1 MAFKMKNPG
10 MGKLAKAAGSP
21 AKFGIEHKGIDS
33 AARGTKGIGPDGEPM
48 KMKKDFGME
57 GSAMKFKGIRDKIAA
72 RRVSK
77 KKFGMADDP
86 NYKESDKKRIS
97 DEASKGQRDTFSKK
111 QDVAQTGVTKQFKKG
126 KTKEYQ
132 VDQDDKVKSLSKV
145 KTRGRDLELEDGTI
159 KRRGRKVTKTISADG
174 TKRKVITDS
183 SGKVLKDKTSKRK
196 RKQLDKTVSGRA
208 AELKV
213 KKARGREDFVL
224 DKRSNKKIK
233 DYNEKEL
240 AAYNK
245 KIADAEARG
254 LTVREPGEKSSPNKM
269 KKKSAFKAEDEGKVV
284 KTTTLEK
291 DAVTNTETTPG
302 KKEEKEGGSAEF
314 NKAYGKACASGAKTF
329 MWKGRKILCKQAPEE
344 KETKPTTKTTTTPG
358 EKETITLKEKE
369 LNKKIRKEGE
379 FNTEKIGK
387 KKKGTGK
394 KKVKKFIRNIKLPK
408 ISLRGKRGGKGSN
421 IGCPNVPKNI

>member
-10 MGKLAKAAGSP
+10 MGKMAKAAGSP

-33 AARGTKGIGPDGEPM
+33 AARGTKAIGSDGQPL

-77 KKFGMADDP
+77 NKFVMADDP

-97 DEASKGQRDTFSKK
+97 DEASKGQRNLDNKK
-111 QDVAQTGVTKQFKKG
+111 QDIAQTGVTKQTKKG

-132 VDQDDKVKSLSKV
+132 VDQDGKVKSLSKV
-145 KTRGRDLELEDGTI
+145 KTRGRKDLELEDGTI
-159 KRRGRKVTKTISADG
+159 KRRGRKVTKTINADG

-213 KKARGREDFVL
+213 KKARKREDSLL
-224 DKRSNKKIK
+224 DKGNKKIK

-240 AAYNK
+240 ATYNK

-254 LTVREPGEKSSPNKM
+254 GSLAIIDTSLRLDAAQNLLISSGLPLWIGLYDSDQDNSYNWINGNALTVSNFANGQPDVSVERAIRTIGSGEIWGNVGQWM
-269 KKKSAFKAEDEGKVV
+269 DED
-284 KTTTLEK
+284 
-291 DAVTNTETTPG
+291 D
-302 KKEEKEGGSAEF
+302 
-314 NKAYGKACASGAKTF
+314 
-329 MWKGRKILCKQAPEE
+329 WKGYGYLLTTVPE
-344 KETKPTTKTTTTPG
+344 PSNYAL
-358 EKETITLKEKE
+358 TLGG
-369 LNKKIRKEGE
+369 LAL
-379 FNTEKIGK
+379 
-387 KKKGTGK
+387 
-394 KKVKKFIRNIKLPK
+394 VLVA
-408 ISLRGKRGGKGSN
+408 LRRRL
-421 IGCPNVPKNI
+421 

>member
-10 MGKLAKAAGSP
+10 MGKMAKAAGSP
-21 AKFGIEHKGIDS
+21 HKFGIENKGMDS
-33 AARGTKGIGPDGEPM
+33 AARGTKAIGSDGQPL

-77 KKFGMADDP
+77 NKFGMADDP
-86 NYKESDKKRIS
+86 NYKASDKKRIS
-97 DEASKGQRDTFSKK
+97 DEVSKGQRDKNSGK
-111 QDVAQTGVTKQFKKG
+111 QDVAQTGVTKQAKKG

-132 VDQDDKVKSLSKV
+132 VDQDGKVKSLSKV
-145 KTRGRDLELEDGTI
+145 KTRGRKDLVLEDGTI

-213 KKARGREDFVL
+213 KKARKREDFVL
-224 DKRSNKKIK
+224 DKRSNKKIE

-254 LTVREPGEKSSPNKM
+254 LTVRDGGKSSPSKM

-284 KTTTLEK
+284 KTTTLKK

-302 KKEEKEGGSAEF
+302 SEKTKPGGSKSF
-314 NKAYGKACASGAKTF
+314 NAAFSKACKSGAKTF
-329 MWKGRKILCKQAPEE
+329 MFNGKSYTCETAPE
-344 KETKPTTKTTTTPG
+344 KKTTPSTTKTTTTPE
-358 EKETITLKEKE
+358 EKETVTLKEKE

-379 FNTEKIGK
+379 FNTEKIEK
-387 KKKGTGK
+387 KKKGAGK
-394 KKVKKFIRNIKLPK
+394 KKVKDFIRKTFTKKNKGDQFCPTDGPKL
-408 ISLRGKRGGKGSN
+408 
-421 IGCPNVPKNI
+421 GC

>member
-10 MGKLAKAAGSP
+10 MGKMAKAAGSP
-21 AKFGIEHKGIDS
+21 HKFGIENKGMDS
-33 AARGTKGIGPDGEPM
+33 AARGTKAIGSDGQPL

-77 KKFGMADDP
+77 NKFVMADDP

-97 DEASKGQRDTFSKK
+97 DEASKGQRDLDNKK
-111 QDVAQTGVTKQFKKG
+111 QDIAQTGVTKQTKKG

-132 VDQDDKVKSLSKV
+132 VDQDGKVKSLSKV
-145 KTRGRDLELEDGTI
+145 KTRGRKDLELEDGTI
-159 KRRGRKVTKTISADG
+159 KRRGRKVTKTISDDG

-213 KKARGREDFVL
+213 KKARKREDVIL

-254 LTVREPGEKSSPNKM
+254 LTVRDGGKSSPSKM

-284 KTTTLEK
+284 KTTTLKK

-302 KKEEKEGGSAEF
+302 KKEKKPVKTHFGMDDACSAEYIA
-314 NKAYGKACASGAKTF
+314 KYGNAACDALK
-329 MWKGRKILCKQAPEE
+329 KKKP
-344 KETKPTTKTTTTPG
+344 KETPPKTKTTTTPE
-358 EKETITLKEKE
+358 EKETVTLKEKE

-379 FNTEKIGK
+379 FNTEKIEK
-387 KKKGTGK
+387 KKKGAGK
-394 KKVKKFIRNIKLPK
+394 KKVKDFIRKTFTKKNKGDQFCPTDGPKL
-408 ISLRGKRGGKGSN
+408 
-421 IGCPNVPKNI
+421 GC